1 MVNDYVTK
9 EDCDKKMD
17 KLEEIITQQTIRT
30 TVMETKFDMVMKIM
44 SVIAVA
50 TITSA
55 IATVFSMFL

>member
-17 KLEEIITQQTIRT
+17 KLEEIIAQQTIRT

-55 IATVFSMFL
+55 IATVFGMFL